1 MPGRLSSSRPPGA
14 SNCWLTDDNNSLIF
28 TPYAPAAVRPAGKI
42 VCAPPPACAG
52 GYPPVLRRRAPPAA
66 PLRPAAA
73 RPGPGPRDRR
83 WPNGRTSPAPWVD
96 ATLSGRQQVALGL
109 DGTGADQYLPVRRAG
124 HRGERRRRRDQ
135 FRAGLAQGGIE
146 LRKTQ
151 VVADRQA
158 EAADRRIRHHDLLT
172 ESIVVGFTIAAPRIG
187 YVHIEQVQL
196 VVAGDPLSVLVD
208 QQRTG
213 IRLRLGLPIRR
224 QRQRS
229 GDYPQPE
236 VASGGIQPRQ
246 DRPVPRASARPSS
259 ARSRRPMAAKF
270 SGSTASRARP
280 RRPVP
285 AGDGRRPGWPS
296 RRPG

>member
-1 MPGRLSSSRPPGA
+1 MPGPFSSQQHRFA
-14 SNCWLTDDNNSLIF
+14 
-28 TPYAPAAVRPAGKI
+28 
-42 VCAPPPACAG
+42 
-52 GYPPVLRRRAPPAA
+52 
-66 PLRPAAA
+66 LRPLGQDPA
-73 RPGPGPRDRR
+73 PGIDD
-83 WPNGRTSPAPWVD
+83 GRMAERLPAPWVN

-187 YVHIEQVQL
+187 YIHIEQVQL

-246 DRPVPRASARPSS
+246 DRPVP
-259 ARSRRPMAAKF
+259 
-270 SGSTASRARP
+270 P
-280 RRPVP
+280 RLGAPQFGQVAP
-285 AGDGRRPGWPS
+285 AHGGEVFR
-296 RRPG
+296 